1 MNDFTREFDIAN
13 GRRTDGQK
21 KNNNLVEFFDHLV
34 EDEVAT
40 AKAGRPIAK
49 SITMVRIMMI
59 GDKNSVVERKVT
71 PQDKVQYARQWSAFE
86 KQQEV
91 SVDGTPLESWPML
104 SRTTVREL
112 KHFQIYTLEQ
122 LASLNDG
129 QIMQIGILGLRTIV
143 RSAKATLEMAKTGA
157 VPAAL
162 VHESETL
169 KAENA
174 QLRQALAAANLR
186 YETEIKAAGRN
197 AAFENVTL
205 AVTPTVE
212 VSTEIAIPDD
222 FSKMGGREVMA
233 LAKQVT
239 GLVARNRA
247 EAEEA
252 LREAKSAGA

>member
-21 KNNNLVEFFDHLV
+21 KNSNLVEFFEHLV
-34 EDEVAT
+34 EDEEAT

-49 SITMVRIMMI
+49 SITMIRIMML
-59 GDKNSVVERKVT
+59 GDKNSVIERKVT
-71 PQDKVQYARQWSAFE
+71 PQDKVQYARQWTAFE

-91 SVDGTPLESWPML
+91 AIDGTALESWPML
-104 SRTTVREL
+104 SRTLVREL

-162 VHESETL
+162 VHESEAL

-186 YETEIKAAGRN
+186 YETEVRAAGAN
-197 AAFENVTL
+197 PAAVDAP
-205 AVTPTVE
+205 AVVATPTASKPVE
-212 VSTEIAIPDD
+212 VVIPDD
-222 FSKMGGREVMA
+222 FSKMGSREVMA

-239 GLVARNRA
+239 GLIPRNRA
-247 EAEEA
+247 EAEDA
-252 LREAKSAGA
+252 LRDAKSA